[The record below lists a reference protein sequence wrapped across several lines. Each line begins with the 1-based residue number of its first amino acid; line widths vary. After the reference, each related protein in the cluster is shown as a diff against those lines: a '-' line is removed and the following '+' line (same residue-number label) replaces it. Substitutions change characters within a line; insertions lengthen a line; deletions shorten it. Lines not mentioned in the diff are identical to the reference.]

1 MEAAALYAFAQA
13 RRKPVVC
20 LAHVTNQMAVQH
32 GDFEKGR
39 DNGSHDALRVIQWVA
54 QACLPATTP
63 NPATP

>member
-1 MEAAALYAFAQA
+1 
-13 RRKPVVC
+13 
-20 LAHVTNQMAVQH
+20 MAVQH

-39 DNGSHDALRVIQWVA
+39 DNGSHDALQVIQLVA